1 VLVATI
7 RALKYH
13 GGIEVK
19 DLGSENLQALKAG
32 LVNLEKHIDN
42 IRNHFGL
49 PCLVAINHRSED
61 TPKEIELLKATA
73 ARHGA
78 EVILAKH
85 FAQGGKGAEELAH
98 AVVKM
103 CEQPSNFKFV
113 YEDNAPLINKIK
125 AIATK
130 IYGASDVSADKKI
143 FDRLAELE
151 AQGYGHL
158 PVCIAKTQYS
168 FSTDPSLRGAPSGH
182 VLGVREI
189 RLAAGAE
196 FIVAVCGDI
205 LTMPGLPK
213 VPAADHIDLLESG
226 KIAGLF

>member
-1 VLVATI
+1 M
-7 RALKYH
+7 
-13 GGIEVK
+13 
-19 DLGSENLQALKAG
+19 GSENLEALKAG
-32 LVNLEKHIDN
+32 LVNLEKHINN

-49 PCLVAINHRSED
+49 PCIVAINHRTED
-61 TPKEIELLKATA
+61 TQKEVDLLKATA
-73 ARHGA
+73 TRHGA

-103 CEQPSNFKFV
+103 CEEPNTFKFV
-113 YEDNAPLINKIK
+113 YEDNEPLLHKIK
-125 AIATK
+125 SIATK
-130 IYGASDVSADKKI
+130 IYGAADISADKKI
-143 FDRLAELE
+143 TERLAELE
-151 AQGYGHL
+151 AQGFGHL

-168 FSTDPSLRGAPSGH
+168 FSTDPSLRGAPTGH
-182 VLGVREI
+182 ILSVREI

-213 VPAADHIDLLESG
+213 VPAADHIDIQADG
-226 KIAGLF
+226 KVVGLF